1 MKWLHQFVNNIQL
14 VESGGRELNVTQFH
28 YTAWPD
34 HGVPDNVMSIISF
47 IRHVRKLF
55 PTSVDQPGPVLVH
68 CSAGIG
74 RSGTFITLDMMMQQ
88 MKDKATLGVCRC
100 VRYLRTQRMKMVQT
114 RVCTIIPYHKNILFV
129 CTYFVFQTQ
138 YEFIHHALS
147 ELVVC
152 GETEMTASS
161 LRAFID
167 SHDQESG
174 VTDAQ
179 KHMQVMSL
187 LQP

>member
-1 MKWLHQFVNNIQL
+1 MRIAF
-14 VESGGRELNVTQFH
+14 
-28 YTAWPD
+28 
-34 HGVPDNVMSIISF
+34 
-47 IRHVRKLF
+47 
-55 PTSVDQPGPVLVH
+55 
-68 CSAGIG
+68 
-74 RSGTFITLDMMMQQ
+74 
-88 MKDKATLGVCRC
+88 
-100 VRYLRTQRMKMVQT
+100 
-114 RVCTIIPYHKNILFV
+114 FV

-161 LRAFID
+161 LRAFIE

-187 LQP
+187 LEPWH

>member
-1 MKWLHQFVNNIQL
+1 MYIQFL
-14 VESGGRELNVTQFH
+14 ESGGGVLKVTQFH

-55 PTSVDQPGPVLVH
+55 PTSVDHAQPVLVH

-88 MKDKATLGVCRC
+88 MKDKATLSVCRC

-114 RVCTIIPYHKNILFV
+114 RVCIYCVIRLYSHICMHIITFV
-129 CTYFVFQTQ
+129 HYSRLSMSS
-138 YEFIHHALS
+138 FIML
-147 ELVVC
+147 
-152 GETEMTASS
+152 
-161 LRAFID
+161 
-167 SHDQESG
+167 
-174 VTDAQ
+174 
-179 KHMQVMSL
+179 
-187 LQP
+187 